1 MYDLVRVCFGMGLGL
16 CRTCPVATRGDLG
29 VFGDVISESVGDIV
43 LEMDED
49 IKADGE
55 VRMDGDVL
63 VVELDLSVATVGVVA
78 VVLTVGVLR
87 LFCP

>member
-1 MYDLVRVCFGMGLGL
+1 MVRVCFGTGLGL

-63 VVELDLSVATVGVVA
+63 VVVELDLSVATVGVVA